1 MINKADSPLINPRIV
16 LFLAGIVLLGMI
28 SGPLQAADT
37 SPTMWDKVFGSESK
51 AADAEQNKAKP
62 KKTKRLISRMPRVL
76 CGREMSLEDYKSFII
91 TGSTPPIADFKSK
104 KGRPFAAA
112 LHLKDNGNF
121 EFKFV
126 SRKALLGEETVKT
139 PKNTEKKSANKAK
152 VVKKTKKK
160 DSSSEG
166 ESSSV

>member
-1 MINKADSPLINPRIV
+1 M
-16 LFLAGIVLLGMI
+16 
-28 SGPLQAADT
+28 
-37 SPTMWDKVFGSESK
+37 
-51 AADAEQNKAKP
+51 
-62 KKTKRLISRMPRVL
+62 
-76 CGREMSLEDYKSFII
+76 